1 MKNKKNQ
8 LFNDILHF
16 LDLFAVTV
24 EDSNKDELKR
34 LVVLL
39 QNTFWHID
47 GHHHVFEQRALAVP
61 SIFST
66 LRGYNVPER
75 SKHRKRLTNN
85 LSCDTLRELALELS
99 TILNFIFWDKENWSA
114 KTSLS

>member
-16 LDLFAVTV
+16 LDSFAVTV
-24 EDSNKDELKR
+24 EESNKDELKR

-39 QNTFWHID
+39 QNTFRHIN

-66 LRGYNVPER
+66 FRGYNVPER
-75 SKHRKRLTNN
+75 SKHRKR
-85 LSCDTLRELALELS
+85 
-99 TILNFIFWDKENWSA
+99 
-114 KTSLS
+114 